1 MITQEQFQMLL
12 QNPQMRQQQIQAFQQ
27 QMAQSMSQ
35 MNPMQQVQ
43 DKMANGQMSQEDFQ
57 RCRQMANMIMG
68 VNY

>member
-27 QMAQSMSQ
+27 QMGQSMNQ
-35 MNPMQQVQ
+35 MNPMQLVQ